1 MTTAQKEI
9 REIRRELAETGAD
22 PFEVAAEAVA
32 SARRYRRELDE
43 LKAVMF
49 LRPPDADFCL
59 PRPADCSS
67 RQSTG
72 SFRSLAGQGGPW
84 RNWQT
89 QRT

>member
-1 MTTAQKEI
+1 MATAQKEI
-9 REIRRELAETGAD
+9 REIRKELAETGAD

-49 LRPPDADFCL
+49 LRPPDAHSCWVS
-59 PRPADCSS
+59 PADCSS
-67 RQSTG
+67 RQSSG
-72 SFRSLAGQGGPW
+72 SLRSLAGQGGPW